1 MGRAMVGNLVIAGA
15 QLTVW
20 NRTPGVVTPSASLR
34 VAERAG
40 AVAAASE
47 IVIINASDTLAKDDR
62 SRLGRSRPQ
71 RADQAVRGDRTR
83 AGRGRRRLWIKKHP
97 AGGGAGFERS

>member
-40 AVAAASE
+40 HIPDFGAPTMKKFGRAILVSC
-47 IVIINASDTLAKDDR
+47 SR
-62 SRLGRSRPQ
+62 S
-71 RADQAVRGDRTR
+71 
-83 AGRGRRRLWIKKHP
+83 
-97 AGGGAGFERS
+97 GFV